1 MSEGSHTMV
10 NCVRAELD
18 SRRTVSICIPA
29 FQAERHLQTTIESVL
44 AQDYAGLDLEV
55 VVVDNNSSD
64 GTREILA
71 KLADDRVRVIRN
83 EATLPMVDNFNHA
96 IRQSRGEF
104 VKLVCADDT
113 LEPDCVAAQC
123 EVLAANPD
131 VALVAVRTDFI
142 DDEGKLLRRARGVAR
157 IAGRHSAP
165 RVVKEIVRSG
175 SNPIGSPVVAMFRR
189 SDFDRCGG
197 FVGDLPFVMEMDLWV
212 RLLRGGDFVG
222 IPRVLASFRIASGTT
237 TALTSARSQLGQQI
251 EFARR
256 VALDARWQITL
267 IDRVVGRIRCYDMQ
281 ARRSLLYLLSA
292 ARASWRRRHLTQERS
307 GAWRLARR

>member
-1 MSEGSHTMV
+1 MANSIKSQP
-10 NCVRAELD
+10 N
-18 SRRTVSICIPA
+18 SPRTVSICIPA
-29 FQAERHLQTTIESVL
+29 FQAERHLQTTIDSVL

-71 KLADDRVRVIRN
+71 NLADDRVRVIRN
-83 EATLPMVDNFNHA
+83 ETTLPMVDNFNYA
-96 IRQSRGEF
+96 VGQSRGEF

-113 LEPDCVAAQC
+113 LEPDCLAAQC
-123 EVLAANPD
+123 EVLATNPE
-131 VALVAVRTDFI
+131 VVLVAVRTDFI

-157 IAGRHSAP
+157 IAGRHSAQ

-237 TALTSARSQLGQQI
+237 TALMSARSQLGQQI

-256 VALDARWQITL
+256 IAVDARWQITL
-267 IDRVVGRIRCYDMQ
+267 IDRIVGRVRCYDMQ
-281 ARRSLLYLLSA
+281 IRRNLLYLISA
-292 ARASWRRRHLTQERS
+292 ARASWRRRRLSE
-307 GAWRLARR
+307 GPAGVERLARR

>member
-1 MSEGSHTMV
+1 MANSVRVRSNPRGS
-10 NCVRAELD
+10 
-18 SRRTVSICIPA
+18 VSICIPA
-29 FQAERHLQTTIESVL
+29 FQAERHLQTTIDSVL

-71 KLADDRVRVIRN
+71 NLADDRVRVIRN
-83 EATLPMVDNFNHA
+83 ETTLPMVDNFNYA
-96 IRQSRGEF
+96 VGQSRGEF

-113 LEPDCVAAQC
+113 LEPDCLAAQC
-123 EVLAANPD
+123 EVLATNPE
-131 VALVAVRTDFI
+131 VVLVAVRTDFI

-157 IAGRHSAP
+157 IAGRHSAQ

-237 TALTSARSQLGQQI
+237 TALMSARSQLGQQI

-256 VALDARWQITL
+256 IAVDARWQITL
-267 IDRVVGRIRCYDMQ
+267 IDRIVGRVRCYDMQ
-281 ARRSLLYLLSA
+281 IRRNLLYLISA
-292 ARASWRRRHLTQERS
+292 ARASWRRRRLSE
-307 GAWRLARR
+307 GPAGVERLARR

>member
-1 MSEGSHTMV
+1 M
-10 NCVRAELD
+10 AESQKAESN

-29 FQAERHLQTTIESVL
+29 FQADRHLQTTIDSVL
-44 AQDYAGLDLEV
+44 AQNYAGIDLEV

-64 GTREILA
+64 GTREILE

-83 EATLPMVDNFNHA
+83 GTTLPMVDNFNYA
-96 IRQSRGEF
+96 VRQSRGQF

-113 LEPDCVAAQC
+113 LEPDCIAAQC

-142 DDEGKLLRRARGVAR
+142 DGEGRLLRPARGVAR
-157 IAGRHSAP
+157 IAGRHSAQ

-237 TALTSARSQLGQQI
+237 TALMSARSQLGQQI

-256 VALDARWQITL
+256 IAADARWQITL
-267 IDRVVGRIRCYDMQ
+267 FDRIVGRVRSYDMQ
-281 ARRSLLYLLSA
+281 VRRSVLYLLSA
-292 ARASWRRRHLTQERS
+292 LRTSGRPRPEMVRS
-307 GAWRLARR
+307 